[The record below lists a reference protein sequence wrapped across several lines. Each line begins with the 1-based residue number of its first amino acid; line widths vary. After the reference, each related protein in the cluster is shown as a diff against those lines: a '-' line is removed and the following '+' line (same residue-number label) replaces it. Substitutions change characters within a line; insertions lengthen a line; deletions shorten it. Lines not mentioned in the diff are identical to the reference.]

1 MRRKFVDS
9 LPQKKDGAADTIAGQ
24 CVLKIN
30 KLFEI
35 EDNLRDCS
43 PAERQKQ
50 RMLQSKPV
58 VEDFF
63 TYIES
68 NRDIVLPKGNLGKAI
83 SYAINQRS
91 ELTAFLEDGNVPIHN
106 NACERSVR
114 AFCIGRRAWL
124 LQDRPKVQMPARVYT
139 VSQKQPK
146 LTDLMYSNILPLS

>member
-1 MRRKFVDS
+1 MVMGFRIGGMQNAIV
-9 LPQKKDGAADTIAGQ
+9 GQ

-35 EDNLRDCS
+35 EDNLQNCS

-50 RMLQSKPV
+50 RMFLSKPV

-83 SYAINQRS
+83 SYAINQKS
-91 ELTAFLEDGNVPIHN
+91 ELTAFL
-106 NACERSVR
+106 
-114 AFCIGRRAWL
+114 
-124 LQDRPKVQMPARVYT
+124 RV
-139 VSQKQPK
+139 
-146 LTDLMYSNILPLS
+146 

>member
-9 LPQKKDGAADTIAGQ
+9 LPQKKDGATDTIAGQ

-68 NRDIVLPKGNLGKAI
+68 IQSGYSLA
-83 SYAINQRS
+83 QR
-91 ELTAFLEDGNVPIHN
+91 EPWQG
-106 NACERSVR
+106 
-114 AFCIGRRAWL
+114 
-124 LQDRPKVQMPARVYT
+124 Y
-139 VSQKQPK
+139 
-146 LTDLMYSNILPLS
+146 